1 LVENPTGQALADLT
15 KFTKKKRSWQKR
27 SDGYRIKLGKCV
39 DEQGK
44 GKNTGIKHRTPC
56 GRGSPYSKQR

>member
-1 LVENPTGQALADLT
+1 LVETPTGQALADL
-15 KFTKKKRSWQKR
+15 FTRNKRSWQKR
-27 SDGYRIKLGKCV
+27 SDGYRIKLGKRA

-56 GRGSPYSKQR
+56 GRGSPY